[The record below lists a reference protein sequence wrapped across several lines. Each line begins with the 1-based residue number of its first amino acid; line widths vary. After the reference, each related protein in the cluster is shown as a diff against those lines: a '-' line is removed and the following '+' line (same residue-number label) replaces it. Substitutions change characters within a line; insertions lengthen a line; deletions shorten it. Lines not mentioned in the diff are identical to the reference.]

1 MLIICSADS
10 TFCPPLSESQQPAK
24 AAAPHWPGSYS
35 GPASFLHNHRKGCTE
50 ESSLF
55 RFPAGGSTV
64 RKKSETD
71 SEETDRLLA
80 QGKDRYDRIQ
90 EMINPDGTNTQ
101 GVVKDEAE
109 ALSILRE
116 VGRRHWDIVNGK
128 TDGNGCTVWSALY
141 NLTDKTVTWVS
152 NEQFDNENAVF
163 HFSL

>member
-1 MLIICSADS
+1 MHYNRNFLNT
-10 TFCPPLSESQQPAK
+10 TFTYVNGVQFE
-24 AAAPHWPGSYS
+24 AAPYFGGNRNGSIFYDRTNKRIVS
-35 GPASFLHNHRKGCTE
+35 YEWASPAWATVNASCYETSE
-50 ESSLF
+50 ESALE
-55 RFPAGGSTV
+55 GYDLV
-64 RKKSETD
+64 CMQ
-71 SEETDRLLA
+71 DRS
-80 QGKDRYDRIQ
+80 
-90 EMINPDGTNTQ
+90 NGTNTIV
-101 GVVKDEAE
+101 VVKDEAE